1 MEERLVKVKDEA
13 LAALVGRIHG
23 GKERMGLSVLRG
35 SHKRSYQRPASPF
48 TLETKVHSQVQ

>member
-1 MEERLVKVKDEA
+1 MTDLEGRVEERLIKVKDEA

-35 SHKRSYQRPASPF
+35 RSQEIVSATRLA
-48 TLETKVHSQVQ
+48 LHS